1 MYGRYSTNT
10 SRSEDSA
17 AYYYY
22 YYALPTLIV
31 LVLVSQKELI
41 LVTRKGQAKAAF
53 RRPRQRGVF
62 KYPLLLLV
70 PILLLLV
77 VLTIISTGISRKWL
91 GLMNGRELYRAQWKS
106 LKQLINNKPSFSFNC
121 MQKFFN
127 CPTTMK
133 ILVCL
138 HYINVKKTKPFQ
150 PTLIHL
156 ITLSPRHFSL
166 QSPNCQTRNFPP
178 RNGDASDVAFPSIR
192 LIHHPHIIITIVSVK
207 EIVIFI

>member
-1 MYGRYSTNT
+1 MVVRSIRSGRNCIFNVMYGRYSTNT

-70 PILLLLV
+70 AMLLLLE
-77 VLTIISTGISRKWL
+77 VLKIISTGISRKWL
-91 GLMNGRELYRAQWKS
+91 ELMNERELYRAQRKS
-106 LKQLINNKPSFSFNC
+106 LKQLINN
-121 MQKFFN
+121 
-127 CPTTMK
+127 
-133 ILVCL
+133 I
-138 HYINVKKTKPFQ
+138 
-150 PTLIHL
+150 
-156 ITLSPRHFSL
+156 
-166 QSPNCQTRNFPP
+166 
-178 RNGDASDVAFPSIR
+178 
-192 LIHHPHIIITIVSVK
+192 
-207 EIVIFI
+207 